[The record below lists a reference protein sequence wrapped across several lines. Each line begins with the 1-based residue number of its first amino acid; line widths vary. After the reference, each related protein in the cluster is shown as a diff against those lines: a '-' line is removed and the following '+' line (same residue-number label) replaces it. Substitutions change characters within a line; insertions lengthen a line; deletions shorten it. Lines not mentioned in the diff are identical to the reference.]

1 MDLID
6 RLMID
11 RYRGYMKTHVTLL
24 LIGSGRLAR
33 HLQHWVTLLPNS
45 SKIKLLT
52 WDRHQ
57 DPHLL
62 KSHLREAS
70 YVWLAISDQALAG
83 FYEQRLQGF
92 DVKVVHFSGAFHH
105 PDMFAAHPLMTFSD
119 QLYTDE
125 TYSQIQFALTGATD
139 LQQVMPGFTNSFFI
153 LKPELKPLYH
163 ALCVVA
169 GNFPQMLWSE
179 VEKTV
184 SENQIPFEAFE
195 VYIRQATENF
205 ISMKK
210 QALTG
215 PFVRRDKET
224 INKNIQA
231 LNGSALQNIY
241 TTFQKEFLK

>member
-1 MDLID
+1 
-6 RLMID
+6 
-11 RYRGYMKTHVTLL
+11 MKTNVTLL

-45 SKIKLLT
+45 SNLKLLT

-62 KSHLREAS
+62 KSHLRES
-70 YVWLAISDQALAG
+70 SVVWLAISDQALQS

-105 PDMFAAHPLMTFSD
+105 PEMIAAHPLMTFADDLYSD
-119 QLYTDE
+119 TVYT
-125 TYSQIQFALTGATD
+125 QIQFALTGAEN
-139 LQQVMPGFTNSFFI
+139 LQEALPGFSNSFFL

-179 VEKTV
+179 VQKNCAEK
-184 SENQIPFEAFE
+184 NIPFEAFD
-195 VYIRQATENF
+195 VYIRQVTENF
-205 ISMKK
+205 LSLK
-210 QALTG
+210 QKALTG
-215 PFVRRDKET
+215 PFVRKDLATVE
-224 INKNIQA
+224 KNIQA
-231 LNGSALQNIY
+231 LQGSPLQNIY